1 MPGAACVALKSTHRE
16 PIMIERS
23 LSVLIVE
30 DNLALAANMFDY
42 LEACGH
48 TLDAAPDGKSAM
60 RLISE
65 NHYDVIVLDWMM
77 PRMDGISLL
86 RHLRTQLRNPVPVML
101 LTAKDQLDDKLLGF
115 ESGAD
120 DYIVKPLALP
130 ELEIR
135 LRVLA
140 ARSHKRSDVRQVLEV
155 ADLCFDL
162 GTQTIMRGGVQLP
175 FSPIR
180 RTLLEVLMRN
190 SPHVVTRTQLELLI
204 WGDSVP
210 DGDLLRSHMHLL
222 RKTIDGERIAEQ
234 KLLHTVTGI
243 GFRLCVCA

>member
-1 MPGAACVALKSTHRE
+1 
-16 PIMIERS
+16 MIERS

-48 TLDAAPDGKSAM
+48 TPDAAPDGKAAM
-60 RLISE
+60 RLLME
-65 NHYDVIVLDWMM
+65 NPYDVIVLDWMM

-86 RHLRTQLRNPVPVML
+86 RHLRQEIKSRIPVML
-101 LTAKDQLDDKLLGF
+101 LTAKDQLEDKLEGF

-135 LRVLA
+135 LRVLS
-140 ARSHKRSDVRQVLEV
+140 ARTRHQADARQALEV
-155 ADLCFDL
+155 GDLRYDL
-162 GTQTIMRGGVQLP
+162 GTQTVSLAGKALP

-190 SPHVVTRTQLELLI
+190 SPDVVTRAQLESLV
-204 WGDSVP
+204 WGDRVP

-222 RKTIDGERIAEQ
+222 RRTIDGDRTARQ
-234 KLLHTVTGI
+234 KLLHTVPGV
-243 GFRLCVCA
+243 GFRLCVLA

>member
-1 MPGAACVALKSTHRE
+1 
-16 PIMIERS
+16 
-23 LSVLIVE
+23 
-30 DNLALAANMFDY
+30 
-42 LEACGH
+42 
-48 TLDAAPDGKSAM
+48 
-60 RLISE
+60 
-65 NHYDVIVLDWMM
+65 
-77 PRMDGISLL
+77 
-86 RHLRTQLRNPVPVML
+86 ML
-101 LTAKDQLDDKLLGF
+101 LTAKDQLDDKLQGF

-155 ADLCFDL
+155 ADLYFDL
-162 GTQTIMRGGVQLP
+162 STQTIMRGGVQLP

-190 SPHVVTRTQLELLI
+190 SPNVVTRAQLESLI

-210 DGDLLRSHMHLL
+210 DGDLLRSHMYLL
-222 RKTIDGERIAEQ
+222 RRTIDGDRVNEQ
-234 KLLHTVTGI
+234 KLLHTVQGV
-243 GFRLCVCA
+243 GFRLGVCP